1 MNIAP
6 RAFLGFALIGA
17 LMLALGVFALSQ
29 MSKIRTSGENI
40 VENSVPSVRA
50 LNEFTQLTLRLRVLS
65 YRLLTNRE
73 ADTQQKT
80 FDLFEQRNQQ
90 IRTAQSNYEKLIS
103 APEER
108 AAYDQYVQLLNQ
120 YRQLEERMKTLSR
133 NNQVDEL
140 RTLLGNDLQTNSEA
154 VNAVLARLTEI
165 NNLQAE
171 AFNKSAA
178 QQYSTAF
185 TWVVTM
191 LIVATG
197 LTLLFA
203 WLLTNSITKP
213 IANALDAAEEIAKG
227 NLTRPITV
235 DGSDEAGRLL
245 RAMATMQDKLRDTL
259 QRISGSATQ
268 LASAAEELNSVTD
281 ESARGLTQQNNEIE
295 QAATAVN
302 EMTSAVE
309 EVARNAVSTS
319 EASRNATTSAG
330 DGRDL
335 VQETVGAIERMSADV
350 QSTATLIGNL
360 ADESRDIGKVLDV
373 IRGLADQTNLLALNA
388 AIEAARAGEA
398 GRGFAVVADE
408 VRALAHRTQQST
420 SEIERMIGSIQ
431 SGTEQAATAV
441 NEMTSAVEEVARN
454 AVSTSEASRNATTS
468 AGDGRDLVQET
479 VGAIERMSADV
490 QSTASL
496 IGNLA
501 NESRDIGKVLDVIR
515 GLADQTNLLALNAA
529 IEAARAGEAGRGFA
543 VVADE
548 VRALAH
554 RTQQSTSE
562 IERMIGSIQS
572 GTEQAVDSMRNST
585 ERAES
590 TLNIA
595 RGAGMSLDTIN
606 SAIVEINERNL
617 VIASAAEEQAQVARE
632 VDRNLVNIRDL
643 SVQSATGANQTSAAS
658 AELSRLAVDLNSMV
672 GRFSL

>member
-1 MNIAP
+1 MLVNDYAFFQTARVIVAVHREQARSYRERPVSGKNRVAAQDLRRMTDMSSIQQPQPRTDALILVPAMSLRNMNIAP
-6 RAFLGFALIGA
+6 RAFLSFALIGG
-17 LMLALGVFALSQ
+17 LMMILGVFALNQ
-29 MSKIRTSGENI
+29 MSKIRGAAEEITL
-40 VENSVPSVRA
+40 NSVPSIQS
-50 LNEFTQLTLRLRVLS
+50 LDEFTQLTLRLRVLS
-65 YRLLTNRE
+65 YRLLVNRE
-73 ADTQQKT
+73 PDVQQKT
-80 FDLFEQRNQQ
+80 MELLETRNQQ
-90 IRTAQSNYEKLIS
+90 IRAAQATYEKLIAS
-103 APEER
+103 PQER
-108 AAYDQYVQLLNQ
+108 AAYDQYVQLLGQ
-120 YRQLEERMKTLSR
+120 YRQIEDRMKTLSR

-140 RTLLGNDLQTNSEA
+140 RTLLNTDLLNNAEA
-154 VNAVLARLTEI
+154 VNAVLNRLLEI
-165 NNLQAE
+165 NTQQTHDTNQQAADQYDS
-171 AFNKSAA
+171 AFDLVIALLVAA
-178 QQYSTAF
+178 TA
-185 TWVVTM
+185 
-191 LIVATG
+191 
-197 LTLLFA
+197 LTLALA

-213 IANALDAAEEIAKG
+213 IANALGAAESIAEG
-227 NLTRPITV
+227 DLTRPITV
-235 DGSDEAGRLL
+235 DGEDEAGRLL
-245 RAMATMQDKLRDTL
+245 AAMAKMQDKLRDTL

-281 ESARGLTQQNNEIE
+281 ESARGLTRQNNEIE

-319 EASRNATTSAG
+319 EASQSATASAG

-335 VQETVGAIERMSADV
+335 VQETVSAIERMSADV
-350 QSTATLIGNL
+350 QSTATLIG
-360 ADESRDIGKVLDV
+360 D
-373 IRGLADQTNLLALNA
+373 
-388 AIEAARAGEA
+388 
-398 GRGFAVVADE
+398 
-408 VRALAHRTQQST
+408 
-420 SEIERMIGSIQ
+420 
-431 SGTEQAATAV
+431 
-441 NEMTSAVEEVARN
+441 
-454 AVSTSEASRNATTS
+454 
-468 AGDGRDLVQET
+468 
-479 VGAIERMSADV
+479 
-490 QSTASL
+490 
-496 IGNLA
+496 LA

-572 GTEQAVDSMRNST
+572 GTEHAVDSMRNST

-606 SAIVEINERNL
+606 SAIVEINQRNL

-658 AELSRLAVDLNSMV
+658 SELSRLAVDLNTMV

>member
-6 RAFLGFALIGA
+6 RAFAGFALIGT
-17 LMLALGVFALSQ
+17 LMLILGVFALNQ
-29 MSKIRTSGENI
+29 MSKIRGASEEI
-40 VENSVPSVRA
+40 VQSSMPSIKA
-50 LNEFTQLTLRLRVLS
+50 LDEFTQLTLRLRVLP
-65 YRLLTNRE
+65 YRLLINRE
-73 ADTQQKT
+73 PDALQKT
-80 FDLFEQRNQQ
+80 LALFDQRNQQ
-90 IRTAQSNYEKLIS
+90 IRAVQSDYEKVITS
-103 APEER
+103 PQER
-108 AAYDQYVQLLNQ
+108 AAYNEYVQLLGQ
-120 YRQLEERMKTLSR
+120 YRQLEDRIKSLSL

-140 RTLLGNDLQTNSEA
+140 RTLLNTELLSNSEA
-154 VNAVLARLTEI
+154 VNAVLNRLMQI
-165 NNLQAE
+165 NNDQA
-171 AFNKSAA
+171 ADLNQQATD
-178 QQYSTAF
+178 QYSSAF
-185 TWVVTM
+185 DLVVI
-191 LIVATG
+191 LLVIATG
-197 LTLLFA
+197 LTLFFA
-203 WLLTNSITKP
+203 WLLTNSITQP
-213 IANALDAAEEIAKG
+213 IAKALSAAEEIAEG
-227 NLTRPITV
+227 NLTRPIIV
-235 DGSDEAGRLL
+235 DGTDEAGRLL
-245 RAMATMQDKLRDTL
+245 QAMLKMQEKLRDTL

-319 EASRNATTSAG
+319 EASKNATTSAG

-335 VQETVGAIERMSADV
+335 VQETVSAIERMSADV
-350 QSTATLIGNL
+350 QSTATLIG
-360 ADESRDIGKVLDV
+360 D
-373 IRGLADQTNLLALNA
+373 
-388 AIEAARAGEA
+388 
-398 GRGFAVVADE
+398 
-408 VRALAHRTQQST
+408 
-420 SEIERMIGSIQ
+420 
-431 SGTEQAATAV
+431 
-441 NEMTSAVEEVARN
+441 
-454 AVSTSEASRNATTS
+454 
-468 AGDGRDLVQET
+468 
-479 VGAIERMSADV
+479 
-490 QSTASL
+490 
-496 IGNLA
+496 LA

-572 GTEQAVDSMRNST
+572 GTEHAVDSMRNST

-595 RGAGMSLDTIN
+595 RGAGLSLDTIN

-643 SVQSATGANQTSAAS
+643 SVQSATGANQTSTAS
-658 AELSRLAVDLNSMV
+658 NELSRLALDLNNMV
-672 GRFSL
+672 GRFNL

>member
-1 MNIAP
+1 MSLRNMNIAP

-29 MSKIRTSGENI
+29 MSKIRESGETI
-40 VENSVPSVRA
+40 VQNSVPSIKA
-50 LNEFTQLTLRLRVLS
+50 LDEFTQLALRLRVLS

-73 ADTQQKT
+73 SDVQQKT
-80 FDLFEQRNQQ
+80 YELFEQRNQQ
-90 IRTAQSNYEKLIS
+90 IREAQTEYEKLIS
-103 APEER
+103 APDER

-133 NNQVDEL
+133 NNQLDQLQALLNTEL
-140 RTLLGNDLQTNSEA
+140 LSNSDA
-154 VNAVLARLTEI
+154 VNAAITRLTEI
-165 NNLQAE
+165 NNRQAE
-171 AFNKSAA
+171 TLNQDAA
-178 QQYSTAF
+178 HQYSTAF
-185 TWVVTM
+185 TWVVT
-191 LIVATG
+191 LLAIATG

-319 EASRNATTSAG
+319 EASKNATTSAG

-350 QSTATLIGNL
+350 QSTAT
-360 ADESRDIGKVLDV
+360 
-373 IRGLADQTNLLALNA
+373 
-388 AIEAARAGEA
+388 
-398 GRGFAVVADE
+398 
-408 VRALAHRTQQST
+408 
-420 SEIERMIGSIQ
+420 
-431 SGTEQAATAV
+431 
-441 NEMTSAVEEVARN
+441 
-454 AVSTSEASRNATTS
+454 
-468 AGDGRDLVQET
+468 
-479 VGAIERMSADV
+479 
-490 QSTASL
+490 L

-572 GTEQAVDSMRNST
+572 GTEHAVDSMRNST

-606 SAIVEINERNL
+606 TAIVEINERNL